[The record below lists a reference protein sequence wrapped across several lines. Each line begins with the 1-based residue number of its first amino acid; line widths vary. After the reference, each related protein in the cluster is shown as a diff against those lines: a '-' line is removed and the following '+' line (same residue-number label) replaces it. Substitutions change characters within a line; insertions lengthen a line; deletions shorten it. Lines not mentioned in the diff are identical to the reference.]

1 MKVAVILFPGTNC
14 EFDTQYAFESL
25 GAEVCIIWHKE
36 SEIPKDTQLVVI
48 PGGFSYGDYL
58 RCGAIAQFSPIMKA
72 IKAYALQ
79 GGRVLG
85 ICNGFQILCEARL
98 LPGALKRNENL
109 HFISKMQTLRVVNKN
124 NMFLRS
130 FAKNQE
136 IALPIAHADG
146 NYFIDESGLETLK
159 ANEQIL
165 LEYVDNP
172 NGSIGSIA
180 GVCNESKNVFGL
192 MPHPERAIE
201 MVLGGCDGVAML
213 DNLLQ
218 KV

>member
-14 EFDTQYAFESL
+14 EFDTQYAFKSL
-25 GAEVCIIWHKE
+25 GAEVCILWHKE
-36 SEIPKDTQLVVI
+36 SEIPQDVRLVVV

-72 IKAYALQ
+72 IKEFALK

-85 ICNGFQILCEARL
+85 ICNGFQILCEAGL

-109 HFISKMQTLRVVNKN
+109 HFISKVQRLRVVNKN
-124 NMFLRS
+124 NVFLRS
-130 FAKNQE
+130 YAKNQE

-146 NYFIDESGLETLK
+146 NYFIDESSLEALR

-172 NGSIGSIA
+172 NGSVGSIA